1 MSTILPSLT
10 FHPLPF
16 LEIILSQE
24 KAKDA
29 KNLLL
34 KSAQHEFFITDYSL
48 HSIGLLL
55 FRRKQHQA
63 FQAFTQDVLVNGGI
77 RLLSLHS
84 NDMESVVSSAQ
95 QFSLDFDDAY
105 QYTVASKYE
114 ITLSSFDSDF
124 QRTERGYKTPLEIL
138 QIIS

>member
-1 MSTILPSLT
+1 MKVLLDTNI
-10 FHPLPF
+10 F

-24 KAKDA
+24 KAGDA
-29 KNLLL
+29 KKLLL
-34 KSAQHEFFITDYSL
+34 KSSLHDFFITDYSL

-55 FRRKQHQA
+55 FRRKKFEA
-63 FQAFTQDVLVNGGI
+63 FQAFIQDILVNGGI

-84 NDMESVVSSAQ
+84 NDMDFVILYAQ
-95 QFSLDFDDAY
+95 KFNLDFDDAY

-124 QRTERGYKTPLEIL
+124 QRTERGYKTPLEVL
-138 QIIS
+138 QLIS